1 MGEITV
7 VLADDHRILREG
19 VKALLGLSRDLSVV
33 GEASDGQMAVELCVR
48 LKPDVAVMDIAMPGL
63 GGLEATLEIKKH
75 SPRTRILVLTQ
86 YEDPE
91 YVRRFLK
98 AGVSGFVLKRTAG
111 SSLVDAIRSVH
122 GGGLVLD
129 PEVAREAF
137 SDAAAGAT
145 HDDPWETLTD
155 REKEVFKL
163 IAEGSSSKEV
173 AQVLDVSVKT
183 AMSHREHLME
193 KLQVH
198 NRAELVRLA
207 IRLGVMRADPHGP

>member
-1 MGEITV
+1 
-7 VLADDHRILREG
+7 
-19 VKALLGLSRDLSVV
+19 
-33 GEASDGQMAVELCVR
+33 
-48 LKPDVAVMDIAMPGL
+48 VAVMDIAMPGL

-75 SPRTRILVLTQ
+75 APRTRILVLTQ

-98 AGVSGFVLKRTAG
+98 AGASGFVLKRTAG

-137 SDAAAGAT
+137 SDAAAGAARE
-145 HDDPWETLTD
+145 DPWETLTD
-155 REKEVFKL
+155 REKQVFKL

-198 NRAELVRLA
+198 NRSELVRLA
-207 IRLGVMRADPHGP
+207 IRLGVVRADPNGL